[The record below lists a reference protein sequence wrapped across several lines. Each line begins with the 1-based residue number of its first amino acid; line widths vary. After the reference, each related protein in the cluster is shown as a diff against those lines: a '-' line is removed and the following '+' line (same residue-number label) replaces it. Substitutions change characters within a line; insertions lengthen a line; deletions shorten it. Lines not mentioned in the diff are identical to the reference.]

1 MGGNILGALNPM
13 NLIQDAM
20 SALKDVGQTLED
32 VGSGNIGNLGQDL
45 GKDFGDITKL
55 GTDVASFTNPEM
67 APFLQMAQPLLGG
80 LAQQAGGM
88 AGGASGSG
96 GFDPLQLLGNPS
108 PFGLGNLIPGLAN
121 NPFQGLPNFS
131 GGGGGGVQDAANS
144 WPSQAANAAG
154 GKSWGDLQNEMKQA
168 EASGDPAQLAKAQHD
183 MDQYTQFVQMISQAD
198 KAQHDAMAAIIRN
211 VSA

>member
-1 MGGNILGALNPM
+1 MGGGGFNP
-13 NLIQDAM
+13 LSIVSDAM
-20 SALKDVGQTLED
+20 NALKDVGQTLED
-32 VGSGNIGNLGQDL
+32 LGSGNIGKLGQDL

-55 GTDVASFTNPEM
+55 GTDVASFTNPEL

-88 AGGASGSG
+88 AGGALGGG
-96 GFDPLQLLGNPS
+96 GFNPLQFLGNP
-108 PFGLGNLIPGLAN
+108 PAFGQGGFNPGVLS
-121 NPFQGLPNFS
+121 NPFQGLPNFGGGS
-131 GGGGGGVQDAANS
+131 GGGAVQDSAAS

>member
-1 MGGNILGALNPM
+1 MGGIGDMLNPM
-13 NLIQDAM
+13 NLIKDA
-20 SALKDVGQTLED
+20 LNVVKDVGTTLED
-32 VGSGNIGNLGQDL
+32 VGSGNIGKLGQDL
-45 GKDFGDITKL
+45 GQDFGDVTKL
-55 GTDVASFTNPEM
+55 GTDVASFTNPEL

-80 LAQQAGGM
+80 LAGQAGG
-88 AGGASGSG
+88 
-96 GFDPLQLLGNPS
+96 FNPLQFLGNPS
-108 PFGLGNLIPGLAN
+108 PFGQGGFNPGVLS
-121 NPFQGLPNFS
+121 NPFQGLPNF
-131 GGGGGGVQDAANS
+131 GGAGGGGGVQDAAAS